1 MGSVNAPA
9 TGKEITVKR
18 VSKER
23 KDFLS
28 GYFLFQPPPPPL
40 KYVSSFSPS
49 SERIRND
56 EGITFEMAVTVCS

>member
-23 KDFLS
+23 EDFLS
-28 GYFLFQPPPPPL
+28 GSSLFQPR
-40 KYVSSFSPS
+40 SPQ
-49 SERIRND
+49 IR
-56 EGITFEMAVTVCS
+56 FEL

>member
-28 GYFLFQPPPPPL
+28 GYFLFQPPPPPNTFRAL
-40 KYVSSFSPS
+40 AFRQ
-49 SERIRND
+49 SEFAMTK
-56 EGITFEMAVTVCS
+56 G

>member
-23 KDFLS
+23 GDFLS
-28 GYFLFQPPPPPL
+28 GSSLTNHLLL
-40 KYVSSFSPS
+40 KYVSSVSPS

-56 EGITFEMAVTVCS
+56 EGLTFEMSVTVCS